1 MTLVIPIFLLG
12 LLASLSPTTIIVFIL
27 LLATTRARVNAVAFL
42 AGWGISSIIVFAVSY
57 AVGGAQG
64 TQRHG
69 GRTAVDLVEIVL
81 GVSLVAVGAVRWRR
95 RNVAK
100 VSSGVSQRLTTAS
113 SNSIRGKQPS
123 WGCSN
128 SLGRSPPRAALVVV
142 RHHTAA
148 IVALIAFLIFTAA
161 STATLGVTFFYF
173 ARRPREAEAHLSV
186 LKDRLVQARSVIFAT
201 VLILVGRVSHHRRC
215 RQPLEQPR
223 ITPTSQDL
231 GPPNGRADTNE

>member
-42 AGWGISSIIVFAVSY
+42 AGWGISLIIVFAVSY

-100 VSSGVSQRLTTAS
+100 VSSGVSQRLTTRVQQLHPWQAT
-113 SNSIRGKQPS
+113 IVGVLKQP
-123 WGCSN
+123 WA
-128 SLGRSPPRAALVVV
+128 LTAAAALVVV

-201 VLILVGRVSHHRRC
+201 VLILVGLYLTIDGAVSLLSN
-215 RQPLEQPR
+215 P
-223 ITPTSQDL
+223 
-231 GPPNGRADTNE
+231 G